1 MALGDWKKGKVYQM
15 KRVDGVMVGVY
26 VDPEESTLGKK
37 KKANSKKPRNGEK

>member
-1 MALGDWKKGKVYQM
+1 MTLEKWKKGKVYQM

-37 KKANSKKPRNGEK
+37 KKSRYKKSK